1 MKVTGST
8 SAGAIRP
15 RASGSAPTDGFA
27 ASAGEESAA
36 TASPARAS
44 AMGAVSTLDAL
55 LTLQETAGPLE
66 RRRRA
71 VRRASDILDALD
83 DLKLNLLD
91 ETATDVHAVM
101 GRLQRSVREARN
113 HTDDPGLDDVL
124 EQVEVRAAVEL
135 AKREAVD
142 RGSARSGRG
151 QGEIGADLT

>member
-1 MKVTGST
+1 
-8 SAGAIRP
+8 
-15 RASGSAPTDGFA
+15 
-27 ASAGEESAA
+27 
-36 TASPARAS
+36 
-44 AMGAVSTLDAL
+44 MGAVNTLDAL
-55 LTLQETAGPLE
+55 LTLQETTGPLE

-113 HTDDPGLDDVL
+113 NTDDPGLDDVL

-135 AKREAVD
+135 AKRESIQRV
-142 RGSARSGRG
+142 SAELGRT
-151 QGEIGADLT
+151 QGENTAHMT